1 MILHTLIE
9 RGDVYKIFDH
19 RDLSRLDRLIQQRQV
34 ILALQHFAILVDG
47 SLQGYRLVIELEQ
60 FILYRRHRAFQLQ
73 IGVKVL
79 CFRLFH
85 IVAPGDSL
93 WSIAK
98 KYDVSLRTLYRNNY
112 WLYGNPDI
120 WPGQVLVI
128 RYKEDERPSV
138 FTTSYAYPFILARL
152 LSATLPYMTAM
163 APFTYGLDK
172 DGYTICPLC
181 LKHISAKGFC
191 ARIQQAEGRN
201 VPDLTVTE
209 VSLFHIREL
218 RTGEF
223 NHKPYNLGWGHHH
236 CNVVVKDAG
245 IDATLEW
252 MREVIARNDAQ

>member
-1 MILHTLIE
+1 MAPACCTVLNWTA
-9 RGDVYKIFDH
+9 
-19 RDLSRLDRLIQQRQV
+19 RLF
-34 ILALQHFAILVDG
+34 ALMDTFSTSSKLFITMFILVALTRSG
-47 SLQGYRLVIELEQ
+47 LISKPKKLVE
-60 FILYRRHRAFQLQ
+60 
-73 IGVKVL
+73 
-79 CFRLFH
+79 
-85 IVAPGDSL
+85 
-93 WSIAK
+93 
-98 KYDVSLRTLYRNNY
+98 
-112 WLYGNPDI
+112 
-120 WPGQVLVI
+120 
-128 RYKEDERPSV
+128 
-138 FTTSYAYPFILARL
+138 ARI
-152 LSATLPYMTAM
+152 
-163 APFTYGLDK
+163 LDK